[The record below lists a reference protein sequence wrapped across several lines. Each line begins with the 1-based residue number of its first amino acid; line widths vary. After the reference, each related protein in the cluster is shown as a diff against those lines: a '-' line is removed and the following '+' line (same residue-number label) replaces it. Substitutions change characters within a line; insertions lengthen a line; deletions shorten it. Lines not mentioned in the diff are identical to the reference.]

1 MAEKKHKVE
10 GKTSEKS
17 KPQGKAENQPQGQP
31 ENQPQYQ
38 SMPPIEPDEVIE
50 APVVIPEEEIAQLHT
65 ELDQAL
71 VKANEYLTGWQ
82 RERAEFINYKK
93 RIEREQS
100 QGGQNA
106 FGNAI
111 RRYLD
116 ISDDLARALKDKNR
130 PLEGNGAIWAEG
142 IELIHRKM
150 VAAFEADGVK
160 MIEAKG
166 KFFDPNMHEAI
177 SNEDS
182 PELESGQIIDVVQ
195 PGYTL
200 GDRVI
205 RPARVRVAR

>member
-1 MAEKKHKVE
+1 MPSKKHKID
-10 GKTSEKS
+10 EKS
-17 KPQGKAENQPQGQP
+17 EEDVKPMEQPVSPAEPTGEP
-31 ENQPQYQ
+31 EVL
-38 SMPPIEPDEVIE
+38 SVIS
-50 APVVIPEEEIAQLHT
+50 EEEIT
-65 ELDQAL
+65 ELRCELEKTQGRAD
-71 VKANEYLTGWQ
+71 EYLAGWQ

-106 FGNAI
+106 IVNAM

-116 ISDDLARALKDKNR
+116 IADDLARALKDSNR
-130 PLEGNGAIWAEG
+130 PTEGNGAVWAEG
-142 IELIHRKM
+142 IDLIHRKL

-160 MIEAKG
+160 VMDAKG

-177 SNEDS
+177 SHEDS
-182 PELESGQIIDVVQ
+182 PEHESGQIIDVVQ

-200 GDRVI
+200 GERVI

>member
-10 GKTSEKS
+10 GKIPEES
-17 KPQGKAENQPQGQP
+17 KPQDYAESQPLDRP
-31 ENQPQYQ
+31 ENQPHGQ
-38 SMPPIEPDEVIE
+38 PVPIIEPDEVIDV
-50 APVVIPEEEIAQLHT
+50 PVVIPEEEIAQLRS

-71 VKANEYLTGWQ
+71 VKSNEYLNGWQ

-116 ISDDLARALKDKNR
+116 IADDLARALKDRNR

-142 IELIHRKM
+142 IDLIHRKM
-150 VAAFEADGVK
+150 VAAFEADGV
-160 MIEAKG
+160 MVIEAKG

-177 SNEDS
+177 SHEDS
-182 PELESGQIIDVVQ
+182 PEHESGQIIDVVQ

>member
-1 MAEKKHKVE
+1 MAEKKHKGE
-10 GKTSEKS
+10 GKIPEER
-17 KPQGKAENQPQGQP
+17 KPQDYAENQPLDRPESQP
-31 ENQPQYQ
+31 HEQPV
-38 SMPPIEPDEVIE
+38 PVIEPDEVIDV
-50 APVVIPEEEIAQLHT
+50 PVVIPEEEIAQLRS

-71 VKANEYLTGWQ
+71 VKSNEYLNGWQ

-116 ISDDLARALKDKNR
+116 IADDLARALKDKNR
-130 PLEGNGAIWAEG
+130 PLEGNGSIWAEG
-142 IELIHRKM
+142 IDLIHRKM

-160 MIEAKG
+160 VIEAKG

-177 SNEDS
+177 SHEDS
-182 PELESGQIIDVVQ
+182 PEHESGQIIDVVQ

>member
-1 MAEKKHKVE
+1 MTSKKRKIDESVSEAE
-10 GKTSEKS
+10 
-17 KPQGKAENQPQGQP
+17 QPQGQ
-31 ENQPQYQ
+31 
-38 SMPPIEPDEVIE
+38 SMPADMPEEQTE
-50 APVVIPEEEIAQLHT
+50 MPVVIPEEELAQLRA

-71 VKANEYLTGWQ
+71 GKANEYLTGWQ

-100 QGGQNA
+100 QGGQTA

-116 ISDDLARALKDKNR
+116 IADDLARALKDKNR
-130 PLEGNGAIWAEG
+130 PTEGNGAIWAEG
-142 IELIHRKM
+142 IDLIHRKM

-160 MIEAKG
+160 VIEAKG
-166 KFFDPNMHEAI
+166 KFFDPSMHEAI
-177 SNEDS
+177 SHEDS
-182 PELESGQIIDVVQ
+182 PEHESGQIIDVVQ

-200 GDRVI
+200 GERVI